1 LFEETVVHLQL
12 FCIPAFLLAAC
23 WRPVAIVDQAD
34 DLPGTAMLALNDEHR
49 LLLDRIN
56 VLASMV
62 GSPDDSFRFVLAVN
76 ARTA

>member
-1 LFEETVVHLQL
+1 
-12 FCIPAFLLAAC
+12 
-23 WRPVAIVDQAD
+23 
-34 DLPGTAMLALNDEHR
+34 MLALNDEHR